1 MTDNIRETAALWFD
15 RMRRDVASVQTR
27 DAFGAWREES
37 VEHCRAYE
45 AVEHAWREAQRHASH
60 PKIIALRHE
69 AALRLTRRTSLRAA
83 MPRWAVAAAIVMAIV
98 VTGYAVTQ
106 RTALTRLVQS
116 NGNQPGSKAQVESTT
131 YRTRKGERLAV
142 TLKDGSQVTLNT
154 QTELETAFT
163 RTERHVILHRGQALF
178 EVAKNPDRPFVV
190 EAQSRRLVAVGTAFD
205 VRLEEAGVQVTMVE
219 GTVRVEHIPKKA
231 ARELAATER
240 PASPKVTMLTAGQQL
255 MTDSGDK
262 DEVRNTNADHVT
274 SWQRGQVIFENAR
287 LADAIAEFNRYSDN
301 ELELDNPS
309 LQELRLSGA
318 FATGRPAVF
327 IEALT
332 TYFPIKI
339 VSSDDHVVVLG
350 HR

>member
-1 MTDNIRETAALWFD
+1 MGR
-15 RMRRDVASVQTR
+15 
-27 DAFGAWREES
+27 
-37 VEHCRAYE
+37 
-45 AVEHAWREAQRHASH
+45 
-60 PKIIALRHE
+60 P
-69 AALRLTRRTSLRAA
+69 
-83 MPRWAVAAAIVMAIV
+83 
-98 VTGYAVTQ
+98 
-106 RTALTRLVQS
+106 
-116 NGNQPGSKAQVESTT
+116 
-131 YRTRKGERLAV
+131 
-142 TLKDGSQVTLNT
+142 
-154 QTELETAFT
+154 
-163 RTERHVILHRGQALF
+163 LF

-301 ELELDNPS
+301 ELELENPS